1 MAPLR
6 SGICFSI
13 RSVQLKKA
21 ITDGMEGDLVNDPN
35 SVFNG
40 QRMVNGWKNS
50 GLRGHYDVDPKRMVA
65 AAAS

>member
-1 MAPLR
+1 
-6 SGICFSI
+6 
-13 RSVQLKKA
+13 
-21 ITDGMEGDLVNDPN
+21 MEGDLVNDPN